1 MSRIGKKPLPIPP
14 LVQVQVQGQKVT
26 VTGPKG
32 TLSLNVPESV
42 KVEIKDNHVIVDR
55 ANEEKMSS
63 LMHGT
68 MRTQI
73 NNMVKGVLEEYKEA
87 LEIQGVG
94 YRANLK
100 GKNLNLSLGF
110 SHPIEISAPE
120 GIVFSVPSETQ
131 VVIMGVSKDLVGET
145 AAKIR
150 SLRKPEPYKGKG
162 ISYTGEYVARKEGKK
177 AAK

>member
-1 MSRIGKKPLPIPP
+1 MSRIGKKPLPIPAQ
-14 LVQVQVQGQKVT
+14 VQVQVQDQKVT

-32 TLSLNVPESV
+32 SMSFVVPALI
-42 KVEIKDNHVIVDR
+42 KVETKDNEIWVSRVDE
-55 ANEEKMSS
+55 NTDSNV
-63 LMHGT
+63 LHGT
-68 MRTQI
+68 VRTQI
-73 NNMVKGVLEEYKEA
+73 NNMIKGVLEEYKEE

-94 YRANLK
+94 YRASLK

-131 VVIMGVSKDLVGET
+131 VIITGINKNLVGQT
-145 AAKIR
+145 AAKLR
-150 SLRKPEPYKGKG
+150 SLKKPEPYKGKG
-162 ISYTGEYVARKEGKK
+162 VRYVGEYVARKEGKK

>member
-1 MSRIGKKPLPIPP
+1 MSRIGKKPILIPAQ
-14 LVQVQVQGQKVT
+14 VQVQVQDQKVT

-32 TLSLNVPESV
+32 TMSFAVPEHIQIEV
-42 KVEIKDNHVIVDR
+42 KDNQLWVSRTD
-55 ANEEKMSS
+55 EEKSS
-63 LMHGT
+63 SVLHGT
-68 MRTQI
+68 VRTQI
-73 NNMVKGVLEEYKEA
+73 NNMIKGVVDEYKEE
-87 LEIQGVG
+87 LELQGVG

-100 GKNLNLSLGF
+100 GTNLNLSLGF

-131 VVIMGVSKDLVGET
+131 IIITGINKNLVGQI
-145 AAKIR
+145 AAKLR

-162 ISYTGEYVARKEGKK
+162 IRYLGEYVARKEGKK